1 MDILLLDRLVYFSHD
16 NVNVHKKATD
26 NAVAFKFTVRIRTIR
41 ARELYLQLHAT
52 YLKLR
57 EKQKRQR
64 PLRGNRCHL

>member
-1 MDILLLDRLVYFSHD
+1 M
-16 NVNVHKKATD
+16 
-26 NAVAFKFTVRIRTIR
+26 AFKFTVRIRTIR